1 MRECILA
8 LLVGCFVVTGC
19 SSSGPVAIDGEDRNV
34 SFPEGEI
41 VVTLG
46 SGSSQHPGRDYST
59 IYAGYARSEGQFDQ
73 TLTNDEF
80 VNVDGTEIHGPVT
93 LDNKARL
100 DVAYLGMAAHSYI
113 SESFVWYGGGGL
125 GFLDLDLT
133 TTTADQRSTLH
144 ESGLN
149 LHGSLGLAYHITPA
163 FGIEG
168 NIKLYMP
175 LFFPVAVDSATLLD
189 QRVQFFVTPTE
200 SLRLFA
206 GFRTWSY
213 GYEETYSLIDRSD
226 INVVFSG
233 PTAGVVLRF

>member
-1 MRECILA
+1 MRESILV

-34 SFPEGEI
+34 GFPEGEI

-46 SGSSQHPGRDYST
+46 SGSRQHPGREYST
-59 IYAGYARSEGQFDQ
+59 IYAGYTRSEGQFEQ
-73 TLTNDEF
+73 TLTNREF

-100 DVAYLGMAAHSYI
+100 DVAYLGMAGHSYI
-113 SESFVWYGGGGL
+113 SESFEWDGGGGL
-125 GFLDLDLT
+125 GFLGLDFT
-133 TTTADQRSTLH
+133 TTTGDQSSTTH
-144 ESGLN
+144 DSGLN
-149 LHGSLGLAYHITPA
+149 LHGSLGLAYHISPE

-168 NIKLYMP
+168 NMKLYMP
-175 LFFPVAVDSATLLD
+175 LLFLGEVDSVTLID
-189 QRVQFFVTPTE
+189 QRVQIFVTPTE

-206 GFRTWSY
+206 GYRTWRY
-213 GYEETYSLIDRSD
+213 AYEETYNLFDRSD